1 MINKVQGIYFLFSS
15 PMIIKDVTDILV
27 WQKAHAL
34 TTNILSALAP
44 VEHSVLKQETI
55 LASLAV
61 TKRIAFGFAMWS
73 QWGFK
78 DALLLAKADVLE
90 LRVLL
95 LLMRDQN
102 LLEVAVV
109 DDFQSQIED
118 VSKLL
123 YGFVKTFLEKTK
135 KTTE

>member
-1 MINKVQGIYFLFSS
+1 
-15 PMIIKDVTDILV
+15 
-27 WQKAHAL
+27 
-34 TTNILSALAP
+34 
-44 VEHSVLKQETI
+44 
-55 LASLAV
+55 
-61 TKRIAFGFAMWS
+61 
-73 QWGFK
+73 
-78 DALLLAKADVLE
+78 LAKADVLE

-102 LLEVAVV
+102 LIEVAVV

>member
-1 MINKVQGIYFLFSS
+1 M
-15 PMIIKDVTDILV
+15 
-27 WQKAHAL
+27 
-34 TTNILSALAP
+34 
-44 VEHSVLKQETI
+44 
-55 LASLAV
+55 
-61 TKRIAFGFAMWS
+61 
-73 QWGFK
+73 
-78 DALLLAKADVLE
+78 AKADVLE

>member
-1 MINKVQGIYFLFSS
+1 M
-15 PMIIKDVTDILV
+15 
-27 WQKAHAL
+27 
-34 TTNILSALAP
+34 
-44 VEHSVLKQETI
+44 
-55 LASLAV
+55 
-61 TKRIAFGFAMWS
+61 
-73 QWGFK
+73 
-78 DALLLAKADVLE
+78 LE

-102 LLEVAVV
+102 LLEVSVV

>member
-1 MINKVQGIYFLFSS
+1 
-15 PMIIKDVTDILV
+15 
-27 WQKAHAL
+27 
-34 TTNILSALAP
+34 
-44 VEHSVLKQETI
+44 
-55 LASLAV
+55 
-61 TKRIAFGFAMWS
+61 
-73 QWGFK
+73 
-78 DALLLAKADVLE
+78 LAKADVLE

-102 LLEVAVV
+102 ILEVAVV

>member
-1 MINKVQGIYFLFSS
+1 
-15 PMIIKDVTDILV
+15 MIIKDVTDILV

-34 TTNILSALAP
+34 TNNILSALAP
-44 VEHSVLKQETI
+44 VEQSVLKQETI
-55 LASLAV
+55 LAALTV
-61 TKRIAFGFAMWS
+61 TRRIAFGFAVWS
-73 QWGFK
+73 QGGFK
-78 DALLLAKADVLE
+78 DALLQAKADVLE

-102 LLEVAVV
+102 IIEVSVV
-109 DDFQSQIED
+109 DDFQTQIED

>member
-1 MINKVQGIYFLFSS
+1 M
-15 PMIIKDVTDILV
+15 
-27 WQKAHAL
+27 
-34 TTNILSALAP
+34 
-44 VEHSVLKQETI
+44 
-55 LASLAV
+55 
-61 TKRIAFGFAMWS
+61 
-73 QWGFK
+73 
-78 DALLLAKADVLE
+78 AKADVLE

-102 LLEVAVV
+102 LIEVAVV